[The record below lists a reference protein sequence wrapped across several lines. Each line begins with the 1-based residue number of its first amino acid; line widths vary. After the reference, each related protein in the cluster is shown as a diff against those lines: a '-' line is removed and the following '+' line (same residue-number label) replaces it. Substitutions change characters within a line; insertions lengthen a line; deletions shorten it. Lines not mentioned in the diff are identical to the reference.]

1 MQIFRDMTCFSQ
13 ELLNPTFFPHYVAEE
28 VEDLVDVMLRYDTI
42 RYDKG
47 FNVNLKAECVQFSS
61 PYCVAITCHGSG
73 SASSDDPSAD
83 RVGGANN
90 IFCMGPLDLGQ
101 RSGTSRTTALR
112 TGRSTPY
119 QCVVMY
125 CVNYLLIRLY
135 LYSL

>member
-61 PYCVAITCHGSG
+61 PYCVAIPCHGSG